1 MYVTHHRIGI
11 HARFESGGRAIL
23 STRARSAFHTAW
35 TSSSCLLALTASWYS
50 GRWSKVQPGPKFFLR
65 QVRASMPGWS
75 AQEAREGGTPVGL
88 GTFTHEVGMRSHE
101 GSYASPRG
109 TTIHRELAGC
119 NITFRPQI
127 WTTSFFF
134 VTSSASETPY
144 FVYSQSYQIASNQD
158 DIDKSLDLT
167 GLKSVLQNKSN
178 RVLAHF
184 LSKSG
189 RNPECPDGMG
199 G

>member
-1 MYVTHHRIGI
+1 MVV
-11 HARFESGGRAIL
+11 AIL
-23 STRARSAFHTAW
+23 GSQCARYSPQDRHSCALRERRSCDSFHWRALCFPHFS

-50 GRWSKVQPGPKFFLR
+50 GRWSKVQPGPKFFLK
-65 QVRASMPGWS
+65 QVHASMPGWR

-88 GTFTHEVGMRSHE
+88 GTSSREVGMRSHE

-109 TTIHRELAGC
+109 TTILRELAGC

-144 FVYSQSYQIASNQD
+144 FVGNP
-158 DIDKSLDLT
+158 
-167 GLKSVLQNKSN
+167 LQPK
-178 RVLAHF
+178 
-184 LSKSG
+184 LSKLPAIKMTLIS
-189 RNPECPDGMG
+189 RLM
-199 G
+199 

>member
-1 MYVTHHRIGI
+1 MCTLLTTGSAFMRASRAAVV
-11 HARFESGGRAIL
+11 RFFPL
-23 STRARSAFHTAW
+23 ARSAFHTAW

-50 GRWSKVQPGPKFFLR
+50 GRWSKVQPGPKFFLE

-75 AQEAREGGTPVGL
+75 AQEARKGGTPVGL

-109 TTIHRELAGC
+109 TTILRELAGC

-144 FVYSQSYQIASNQD
+144 FV
-158 DIDKSLDLT
+158 
-167 GLKSVLQNKSN
+167 G
-178 RVLAHF
+178 
-184 LSKSG
+184 
-189 RNPECPDGMG
+189 NPIQPKLIKLPAIKMTLISRLI
-199 G
+199 

>member
-11 HARFESGGRAIL
+11 HARFESGSRAIL
-23 STRARSAFHTAW
+23 STGARSAFHTAW

-50 GRWSKVQPGPKFFLR
+50 GRWSKVQPGPKFFLK
-65 QVRASMPGWS
+65 QVRASMPGWR

-88 GTFTHEVGMRSHE
+88 GTSSHEVGMRSHE

-144 FVYSQSYQIASNQD
+144 FV
-158 DIDKSLDLT
+158 
-167 GLKSVLQNKSN
+167 G
-178 RVLAHF
+178 
-184 LSKSG
+184 
-189 RNPECPDGMG
+189 NPIQPKLIKLPAIKMTLISRLM
-199 G
+199 

>member
-23 STRARSAFHTAW
+23 STGARSAFHTLDFEL
-35 TSSSCLLALTASWYS
+35 LLACSDRLL
-50 GRWSKVQPGPKFFLR
+50 VLR
-65 QVRASMPGWS
+65 QVEQGAARSEVLLEAGARLHAWLERAGS
-75 AQEAREGGTPVGL
+75 AEGGTPVGL

-109 TTIHRELAGC
+109 TTILRELAGC

-184 LSKSG
+184 LSKGG